1 MSNVLYSHLPTQV
14 KTTYS
19 RMCLEADER
28 KKKKKIIASINLII
42 SDKTKGQTGR
52 NLHF

>member
-1 MSNVLYSHLPTQV
+1 MSNVLYSRLPTQV

-28 KKKKKIIASINLII
+28 KKKSIASINLII
-42 SDKTKGQTGR
+42 IDKTKGQTGR